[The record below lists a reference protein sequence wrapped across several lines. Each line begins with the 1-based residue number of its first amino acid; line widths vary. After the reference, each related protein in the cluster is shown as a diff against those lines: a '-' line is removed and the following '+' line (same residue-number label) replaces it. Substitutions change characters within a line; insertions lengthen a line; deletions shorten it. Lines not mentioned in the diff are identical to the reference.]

1 MSSSFENFDFFSKKD
16 DLRISANQKYIA
28 KLNNGNNKNQPLKS
42 FKDIFKDINALSETE
57 EVKPEKE

>member
-28 KLNNGNNKNQPLKS
+28 KLNSGSTPSQPLKS
-42 FKDIFKDINALSETE
+42 FKDIFKDINTLSESE
-57 EVKPEKE
+57 EVKPQKE